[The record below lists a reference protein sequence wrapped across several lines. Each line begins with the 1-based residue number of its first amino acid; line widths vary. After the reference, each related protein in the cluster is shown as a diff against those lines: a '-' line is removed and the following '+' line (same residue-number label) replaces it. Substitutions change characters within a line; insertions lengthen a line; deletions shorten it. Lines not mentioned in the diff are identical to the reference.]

1 MIFACTEFGVDFRF
15 SGSARIL
22 AGCTSDFR
30 RAQRAGNFFGVV
42 FINTGG
48 VVYVCEMT
56 CVIYL
61 PHIVLGIGLRVGLLH
76 GDVAAAPGWQAR
88 RARSARGERAD
99 CRRGPFEVGE
109 VAHNDILLVHVR
121 KRRHRQDR
129 ADGLLLVQVCRV
141 NRVVLELC

>member
-1 MIFACTEFGVDFRF
+1 MASDPGTVVRQAREVIGYKCSTKMIFKCTEFGVDFRF

-61 PHIVLGIGLRVGLLH
+61 PHIVLGIGLRVGACMRNGPDTH
-76 GDVAAAPGWQAR
+76 ARAAREEKFLGAHTLGIRFSPR
-88 RARSARGERAD
+88 CTPAD
-99 CRRGPFEVGE
+99 
-109 VAHNDILLVHVR
+109 
-121 KRRHRQDR
+121 K
-129 ADGLLLVQVCRV
+129 
-141 NRVVLELC
+141 